1 MGEII
6 RIVRYQLTQLA
17 RNPRLYMIVI
27 LNSIFS
33 AMFLLPIRKVL
44 ESYHTL
50 ATPWAFIFLFSQA
63 SVIFCFMGGI
73 IILFSDAPFFNR
85 TQMFLVIRVGKRKW
99 LTGQLIYMLIAGM
112 LYYVLLYGISLVFLL
127 PFITLKNEWGSIWNS
142 LARSD
147 IGLNYGIYL
156 VVPTE
161 ILNCFT
167 PLQAL
172 RWLICMGT
180 LNSFLIGLVMLC
192 SNLFFKKEIGIC
204 IGIIMILLP
213 YRLEFMP
220 IAIHYIATVAWIN
233 PQYRIEN
240 YLYRGPGMWEQLGIV
255 TGMIMLLTVLCFAG
269 IQRRDIPEVL
279 K

>member
-33 AMFLLPIRKVL
+33 AMFLLPIRKLL

-99 LTGQLIYMLIAGM
+99 LTGQLIYMLI
-112 LYYVLLYGISLVFLL
+112 
-127 PFITLKNEWGSIWNS
+127 TLKNEWGSIWNS

-167 PLQAL
+167 PRQAF

-220 IAIHYIATVAWIN
+220 IAIHYIA
-233 PQYRIEN
+233 
-240 YLYRGPGMWEQLGIV
+240 IV
-255 TGMIMLLTVLCFAG
+255 TGMIMLLTVLCFSG